1 MMQCLCPPVVCEVSV
16 ELVFTCLRV
25 ELVFTR
31 LRVELVLL
39 AKAERDRNAETS
51 IDSQSLLAY
60 DSRASFSI
68 FARLATVITC
78 ADSCVSW

>member
-1 MMQCLCPPVVCEVSV
+1 MQCLCPPVVCEVSV
-16 ELVFTCLRV
+16 ELVFT
-25 ELVFTR
+25 R

-39 AKAERDRNAETS
+39 ARAERDRNAETS

-60 DSRASFSI
+60 DSRASFSV
-68 FARLATVITC
+68 FSRLATVIMC

>member
-1 MMQCLCPPVVCEVSV
+1 MQCLCPPVVCEVSV

-25 ELVFTR
+25 ELV
-31 LRVELVLL
+31 LL
-39 AKAERDRNAETS
+39 ARAERDRNAETS

-60 DSRASFSI
+60 DSRASFFSV
-68 FARLATVITC
+68 FSRLATVIMC